1 MDGRQDK
8 RQEPG
13 KGSEAQE
20 HRRPGDPAQP
30 QPGRSSRE
38 KGEKGHKP
46 GQKEAARRR
55 EDDLLREE
63 DLHDEGL

>member
-1 MDGRQDK
+1 MDGRQDR

-13 KGSEAQE
+13 KGREAQE

-30 QPGRSSRE
+30 QPGRQSRE
-38 KGEKGHKP
+38 KGQQS
-46 GQKEAARRR
+46 GQKEKETSRRR

>member
-13 KGSEAQE
+13 KGHEAQE
-20 HRRPGDPAQP
+20 HHRPGDPARP
-30 QPGRSSRE
+30 QPGKSR
-38 KGEKGHKP
+38 EKGHKP
-46 GQKEAARRR
+46 GQQETSRHR

>member
-1 MDGRQDK
+1 MDGTRDR

-13 KGSEAQE
+13 KGREAQE
-20 HRRPGDPAQP
+20 HHRPGDPAQP
-30 QPGRSSRE
+30 QPGKQSRE
-38 KGEKGHKP
+38 KGQQP
-46 GQKEAARRR
+46 GRKEPSRRL